1 MKGQVFTIPGR
12 MLGRNE
18 REELARA
25 HWSKA
30 AREKRR
36 ETEYAMEC
44 IRSAG
49 IKPADGP
56 VDVSIVF
63 NEQVGFFK
71 NGKRKKPRDVDNI
84 ADAQKPILDALVKCG
99 IVEDDGP
106 DFVRRVIPVVKYT
119 TEDPYIKVL
128 IMDYEPR
135 RRVTYVPV
143 EVPGKG
149 G

>member
-1 MKGQVFTIPGR
+1 MKQVFTIPGR

-30 AREKRR
+30 AREKKR
-36 ETEYAMEC
+36 ETENAMAY
-44 IRSAG
+44 ITAAG
-49 IKPADGP
+49 IKPVDGP
-56 VDVSIVF
+56 VDIAIVF
-63 NEQVGFFK
+63 NEHVGLYK
-71 NGKRKKPRDVDNI
+71 SGKRKHVRDVDNI
-84 ADAQKPILDALVKCG
+84 TDAQKPILDALVKKK
-99 IVEDDGP
+99 IVVDDGP
-106 DFVRRVIPVVKYT
+106 DYVKRVIPVVKYT
-119 TEDPYIKVL
+119 TGDPYIKVL

-135 RRVTYVPV
+135 RRVTYAPV